1 MEEERQG
8 NRSSKQGT
16 LDQLVKKSTELEPI
30 TFTRENLLH
39 MVTQFVAVDD
49 QVRLIVEMTLK
60 FTLMRLCLLVAL
72 CCK

>member
-1 MEEERQG
+1 
-8 NRSSKQGT
+8 
-16 LDQLVKKSTELEPI
+16 VKKSTELEPI

-60 FTLMRLCLLVAL
+60 FTLMRLCLPVAL